1 MVGPISSRATL
12 HSPPIFST
20 KMPSPSTSIPMKLK
34 TLIQTLIFSRACRLT
49 RALSKAKSFLTDV
62 VRKGPPVYFIY
73 FAKNKRK
80 SKMYIGSFRMYYNW
94 CSSRSFSTPT
104 SVLDGFR
111 TNHLYYDST
120 WNCAIPT
127 SEALVTECED
137 EGESQLS
144 GYLQW
149 LEEKNKAKESGSFAE
164 PNNVNEID
172 ELADEFIAKCH
183 EKFIL
188 EKQGS
193 DRRFQEML
201 ARGI

>member
-1 MVGPISSRATL
+1 T
-12 HSPPIFST
+12 
-20 KMPSPSTSIPMKLK
+20 PSPYASITMKLK
-34 TLIQTLIFSRACRLT
+34 TLIQNLIFSRACRVA
-49 RALSKAKSFLTDV
+49 RALSKAKSFLADV
-62 VRKGPPVYFIY
+62 VKKGPPLYFVD

-94 CSSRSFSTPT
+94 CSSRSFSTAPA
-104 SVLDGFR
+104 SVLEGFR

-120 WNCAIPT
+120 WNCSIPT
-127 SEALVTECED
+127 SEAPAAECED

-149 LEEKNKAKESGSFAE
+149 LEEKNKAKASDGFAD
-164 PNNVNEID
+164 PNNVHEID

-188 EKQGS
+188 EKQES

-201 ARGI
+201 ARSV

>member
-1 MVGPISSRATL
+1 
-12 HSPPIFST
+12 
-20 KMPSPSTSIPMKLK
+20 MPSPSTSIPAKLK
-34 TLIQTLIFSRACRLT
+34 TLIQTLIFSRACCIT

-137 EGESQLS
+137 QGESQLS

-172 ELADEFIAKCH
+172 ELADEFIAKFH

-188 EKQGS
+188 EKQES

>member
-1 MVGPISSRATL
+1 MVGPIFNLGTL
-12 HSPPIFST
+12 HSPQIFSAKT
-20 KMPSPSTSIPMKLK
+20 QYPSTSIIMKLK
-34 TLIQTLIFSRACRLT
+34 TLIQTLIFSRACRVA
-49 RALSKAKSFLTDV
+49 RALSKAKSYLADV
-62 VRKGPPVYFIY
+62 VKRGPPIYFIY
-73 FAKNKRK
+73 FAKNRRK
-80 SKMYIGSFRMYYNW
+80 SKMYLGSFRMYYNW
-94 CSSRSFSTPT
+94 CSSRSFSTPA

-120 WNCAIPT
+120 WNCTVPT
-127 SEALVTECED
+127 SAPAAECED

-149 LEEKNKAKESGSFAE
+149 LEEKSKAQGSRSFAE
-164 PNNVNEID
+164 PNINEID

-188 EKQGS
+188 EKQES

>member
-1 MVGPISSRATL
+1 MVGPISNLGSL
-12 HSPPIFST
+12 HSPPIFSS
-20 KMPSPSTSIPMKLK
+20 KMPSPSTSIAIKLK
-34 TLIQTLIFSRACRLT
+34 TLIQTLIFSRACRVS
-49 RALSKAKSFLTDV
+49 RALSKAKSFLADV
-62 VRKGPPVYFIY
+62 IRKGPPVYFIY

-94 CSSRSFSTPT
+94 CSSRSYSTPT

-120 WNCAIPT
+120 WNCSIPT
-127 SEALVTECED
+127 SEAPAAECED

-149 LEEKNKAKESGSFAE
+149 LEEKNKAKASGSFAE
-164 PNNVNEID
+164 LNNANEID
-172 ELADEFIAKCH
+172 ELADVFIAQCH

-188 EKQGS
+188 EKQES